1 MEEGTARNESQAQPP
16 LPPVPV
22 VATAT
27 AAPPLAPVQRHEI
40 DPTVPYAIVPGPGR
54 DTFLFYHVDASS
66 RDVNGLWDSCRFCI
80 SNLVW
85 VNDHFVITPNP
96 CYLNPSTDL
105 EERNAKIKRVLLNWY
120 QAKRM
125 VAGLNLRFA

>member
-1 MEEGTARNESQAQPP
+1 MEEGTARNEAQAQPP
-16 LPPVPV
+16 LPPV

-27 AAPPLAPVQRHEI
+27 AAPPPAPVQRHEV
-40 DPTVPYAIVPGPGR
+40 DPTVPYAIVAGPAR

-66 RDVNGLWDSCRFCI
+66 RDVNGLWDYCRFCI

-120 QAKRM
+120 RAKRM
-125 VAGLNLRFA
+125 VTGLNLRFT